1 MSARASRLAADPEE
15 IVGRLV
21 GEKLG
26 ELCDVY
32 AFVEDPGFGEL
43 KAALVRAVPQ
53 HLRKDVLTAE
63 EEEAFYQE
71 IRAAL
76 PDPLRERLFR
86 LAGSRRHVVHNGFR
100 RTRDDRR
107 RARRVHGHEG
117 RIFVVRAHRWRRR
130 PCAHHDRR
138 DRGVNAQ
145 ASAVFQVGTPAT
157 DLRDVALHARVKLSD
172 ATNTELFLGFAA
184 TDTTILA
191 GVTDSLGW
199 RKAAG
204 STDLKGVIESSSTET
219 LTAALATAGTSWVR
233 LGCYLEA
240 ANARVMFTVNGALVH
255 EEKTLS
261 NLPSS
266 TLLAP
271 SIAFRTSAAATKTL
285 DIDWLHLW
293 QGGR

>member
-1 MSARASRLAADPEE
+1 MWFTTDFVAHGT
-15 IVGRLV
+15 IG
-21 GEKLG
+21 G
-26 ELCDVY
+26 EL
-32 AFVEDPGFGEL
+32 AGFTVTKVGSSSF
-43 KAALVRAVPQ
+43 ALIDGAGG
-53 HLRKDVLTAE
+53 LACITTGATAN
-63 EEEAFYQE
+63 
-71 IRAAL
+71 
-76 PDPLRERLFR
+76 D
-86 LAGSRRHVVHNGFR
+86 
-100 RTRDDRR
+100 
-107 RARRVHGHEG
+107 
-117 RIFVVRAHRWRRR
+117 
-130 PCAHHDRR
+130 
-138 DRGVNAQ
+138 GVNAQ